1 MLCAATADAS
11 IVINIITQHAAD
23 ASIVINII
31 NEALVRLAMVVYV
44 G

>member
-1 MLCAATADAS
+1 MLCAA
-11 IVINIITQHAAD
+11 AAD
-23 ASIVINII
+23 AFIVINII